1 MQVNSYRELNK
12 MFNYFGI
19 DQNHDFQDLR
29 IVMIFSEPGFSRNL
43 LGEPAF
49 FELFKW
55 TKFKYFDYHPGNPL
69 IPKIT
74 VQNQSNP
81 KYSFWCTSTEP
92 EILS

>member
-29 IVMIFSEPGFSRNL
+29 IVMIFSEPGFLRNL

-49 FELFKW
+49 LNLFKW
-55 TKFKYFDYHPGNPL
+55 TKF
-69 IPKIT
+69 
-74 VQNQSNP
+74 
-81 KYSFWCTSTEP
+81 
-92 EILS
+92 